1 MKALLSSSMKENTYR
16 HKVFGGLAF
25 LLLFWLIV
33 GGLYLEAA
41 SRFVPGDLE
50 PIPGPLVLD
59 RHGQILRLVSGPQGR
74 RMVKLPDGKI
84 PPLVAQAFIA
94 AEDQRFWD
102 HPGVDAWAILR
113 AAGQNLAAGHIVS
126 GASTLTMQ
134 LSRLT
139 YSGPRTYQRKIVEM
153 VRSLRIERAFTKE
166 EILRLYLNRVPLG
179 GNLVGVETAALAF
192 FDKPAAEL
200 NASEAA
206 LLAALAKAPTAL
218 RPRGPHADR
227 LVARQRWVLER
238 MARLGYLSP
247 EDLAASLQEPL
258 VFRGVGRGVPSMP
271 FRAPHFVQVVLSQ
284 KKNHSFD
291 RCRLTTTLDL
301 ALQRRIEAAV
311 CSHRTQLLRAGASQA
326 AAVVVDNRTLEVLA
340 LVGSQNYGPRDRGF
354 NNGATALRSPGS
366 TLKPFLYAQ
375 ALDQGFTSSAV
386 LEDLERRYRT
396 PRGEFTPANF
406 DRSSH
411 GPVSL
416 REALGNSL
424 NLSAVFLLNQVGP
437 QAFYDNLMKLRLI
450 NHPERGPE
458 HYGLGLV
465 VGNPEVTL
473 LQMAAAY
480 ASLANGGVY
489 RSLRF
494 EPEEL
499 TEPGVQVFSPQA
511 AYIVSDILS
520 DPLARSRIFGG
531 AQALNPGCRLALKT
545 GTSTYYRDCW
555 CVGYTPE
562 YTLAVWVG
570 NFNGQPTAMLSG
582 AGGAAPILADLVR
595 EVFAGAPPRNF
606 PRPGGIISRN
616 VCAFSGLAPGPGC
629 VHQRHELFIAGTE
642 PTQVCTYHQPREPW
656 HRMPTSYA
664 GWLQKRHGW
673 GGEGRFRLAG
683 FPLDLDRVFPP
694 AAPEKKPLRPPAPL
708 QGGKVS
714 LGLAPTGGAP
724 LRHLLPSPA
733 QAPIVTI
740 TYPLKGD
747 RFLLLRGN
755 ETLHLTLKADC
766 RQPLPAV
773 TWFVNGEEK
782 AATGPPYE
790 LTLDLGRGRYRL
802 AAVAPDGR
810 GDAVDVSVE

>member
-1 MKALLSSSMKENTYR
+1 MLFMKEDFTHR
-16 HKVFGGLAF
+16 RKLFWSRAF
-25 LLLFWLIV
+25 LLVILLACGV
-33 GGLYLEAA
+33 LYLEAA
-41 SRFVPGDLE
+41 SRFDAGALDPD
-50 PIPGPLVLD
+50 PGPLVLD
-59 RHGQILRLVSGPQGR
+59 RQGQILRLVSGPQGR
-74 RMVKLPDGKI
+74 RVVKLPEGKI

-94 AEDQRFWD
+94 AEDQRFWE
-102 HPGVDAWAILR
+102 HPGVDAWAVLR
-113 AAGQNLAAGHIVS
+113 AAGQNLAAGHIIS

-139 YSGPRTYQRKIVEM
+139 YPGPRTYHRKTVEM
-153 VRSLRIERAFTKE
+153 LRSLRIERVFTKE
-166 EILRLYLNRVPLG
+166 EILRTYLNRVPLG
-179 GNLVGVETAALAF
+179 GNLVGVETGALAY

-200 NASEAA
+200 NAPEAA

-218 RPRGPHADR
+218 RPRGPRADR
-227 LVARQRWVLER
+227 LVARQRWVLKR
-238 MARLGYLSP
+238 MAKLGYLSP

-258 VFRGVGRGVPSMP
+258 VFRGAGRGVPIMP
-271 FRAPHFVQVVLSQ
+271 FRAPHFVQVVLSH
-284 KKNHSFD
+284 KKNLTPD
-291 RCRLTTTLDL
+291 RGRLTTTLDL
-301 ALQRRIEAAV
+301 ALQRRVEAAV
-311 CSHRTQLLRAGASQA
+311 HSHRTQLLRAGASQA

-340 LVGSQNYGPRDRGF
+340 LVGSQHYGPRDRGF
-354 NNGATALRSPGS
+354 NNGSTALRSPGS
-366 TLKPFLYAQ
+366 ALKPFLYAQ

-386 LEDLERRYRT
+386 LEDVERRYRT
-396 PRGEFTPANF
+396 PRGEFIPANF

-411 GPVSL
+411 GPVSF

-437 QAFYDNLMKLRLI
+437 QAFYENLMKLHLI

-494 EPEEL
+494 EPGEPL
-499 TEPGVQVFSPQA
+499 DPGVQVFSPQA

-520 DPLARSRIFGG
+520 DPLARGRIFGG
-531 AQALNPGCRLALKT
+531 SQSMNPVYRLALKT
-545 GTSTYYRDCW
+545 GTSTRYRDCW
-555 CVGYTPE
+555 CTGYTPE
-562 YTLAVWVG
+562 YTMAVWVG

-582 AGGAAPILADLVR
+582 STAAAPILADLLR
-595 EVFAGAPPRNF
+595 EVFAGASPRNF
-606 PRPGGIISRN
+606 PRPEGIISRT
-616 VCAFSGLAPGPGC
+616 VCAFSGLVPGPGC
-629 VHQRHELFIAGTE
+629 VHQRQELFIAGTE

-664 GWLQKRHGW
+664 GWLQKRHGK

-683 FPLDLDRVFPP
+683 FSLDLDKVFPQTAP
-694 AAPEKKPLRPPAPL
+694 VKQTQPLAAMHN
-708 QGGKVS
+708 GKVS
-714 LGLAPTGGAP
+714 LGLAAGIGA
-724 LRHLLPSPA
+724 LQQHQLPSPT
-733 QAPIVTI
+733 QAPLVSI

-766 RQPLPAV
+766 RLPIPSI
-773 TWFVNGEEK
+773 TWFVNGQEQ

-802 AAVAPDGR
+802 AAVGPDGR

>member
-1 MKALLSSSMKENTYR
+1 MWSLVVLLG
-16 HKVFGGLAF
+16 V
-25 LLLFWLIV
+25 LLV
-33 GGLYLEAA
+33 GGGIYLEAA
-41 SRFVPGDLE
+41 SRVDPGDLD
-50 PIPGPLVLD
+50 PAPSPLVMD
-59 RHGQILRLVSGPQGR
+59 RQGQILRLVSGPQGK

-84 PPLVAQAFIA
+84 PPLLAQAFIA
-94 AEDQRFWD
+94 AEDQRFRE
-102 HPGVDAWAILR
+102 HPGVDAWAVLR
-113 AAGQNLAAGHIVS
+113 AAGQNLTAGHIVS

-139 YSGPRTYQRKIVEM
+139 CPGPRTYHRKTVEM
-153 VRSLRIERAFTKE
+153 LRSLRIERTLTKE
-166 EILRLYLNRVPLG
+166 EILRAYLNRVPLG
-179 GNLVGVETAALAF
+179 GNLVGVETAALAY

-200 NASEAA
+200 NAPEAA

-218 RPRGPHADR
+218 RPRGPRADR
-227 LVARQRWVLER
+227 LVARQRWVLKR
-238 MARLGYLSP
+238 MAQLGYLSP
-247 EDLAASLQEPL
+247 EDIAASLQEPL
-258 VFRGVGRGVPSMP
+258 VFRGAGRGVPIMP

-284 KKNHSFD
+284 KKSLSAD
-291 RCRLTTTLDL
+291 QSRLTTTLDL
-301 ALQRRIEAAV
+301 ALQRRVEAV
-311 CSHRTQLLRAGASQA
+311 VHSHRTQLLRAGASQA
-326 AAVVVDNRTLEVLA
+326 AAVVMDNRTLEVLA

-366 TLKPFLYAQ
+366 ALKPFLYAQ

-386 LEDLERRYRT
+386 LEDVERRYRT
-396 PRGEFTPANF
+396 PRGEFIPANF

-411 GPVSL
+411 GPVSF

-437 QAFYDNLMKLRLI
+437 QAFYDNLMKLSLI

-494 EPEEL
+494 APGEPVD
-499 TEPGVQVFSPQA
+499 PGVQVFSPQA

-520 DPLARSRIFGG
+520 DPLARGRIFGG
-531 AQALNPGCRLALKT
+531 SQAMNPVYRLALKT
-545 GTSTYYRDCW
+545 GTSTRYRDCW
-555 CVGYTPE
+555 CGGYTPE
-562 YTLAVWVG
+562 YTMVVWVG

-582 AGGAAPILADLVR
+582 ASAAAPILADLVR

-606 PRPGGIISRN
+606 PRPEGIISRT

-629 VHQRHELFIAGTE
+629 VHQRQELFIAGTE
-642 PTQVCTYHQPREPW
+642 PTLVCTYHEPHEPW
-656 HRMPTSYA
+656 HHMPTSYA
-664 GWLQKRHGW
+664 GWLQQRHHK

-683 FPLDLDRVFPP
+683 FSLDLDKVFPQ
-694 AAPEKKPLRPPAPL
+694 AAPDKKQTQPLPAMHN
-708 QGGKVS
+708 GRVS
-714 LGLAPTGGAP
+714 LGLAAGSGA
-724 LRHLLPSPA
+724 LAQHHLPSPA
-733 QAPIVTI
+733 QAPVVSI

-755 ETLHLTLKADC
+755 ENLRLTLKADC
-766 RQPLPAV
+766 RLPVPAI
-773 TWFVNGEEK
+773 TWFVNGEEQ

-790 LTLDLGRGRYRL
+790 LSLDLGRGRYRL
-802 AAVAPDGR
+802 AAVGPDGR